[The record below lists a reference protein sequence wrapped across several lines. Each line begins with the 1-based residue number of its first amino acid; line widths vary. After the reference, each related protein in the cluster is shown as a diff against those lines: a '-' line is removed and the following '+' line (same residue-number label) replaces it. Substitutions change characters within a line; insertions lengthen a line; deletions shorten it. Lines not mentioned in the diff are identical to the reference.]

1 MKTNR
6 RSFIKKSAYL
16 SVGTLM
22 VPQLIQAYNPIEKTG
37 KRLVVI
43 QLSGGNDGLNTI
55 VPYRNDLYYQLRPEI
70 AIAKNIVL
78 KGNDDLGFN
87 PVMKGV
93 KSMYDDGD
101 LAVINSVGYPN
112 PDRSHFR
119 SMDIWHTASGS
130 NEYLSH
136 GWLGKHF
143 DQQCDDCKPYQAI
156 EVDDSLSLAMKGK
169 NYKAMSTTNPYQLYM
184 TTRDKQIQRIGQ
196 HAHSASHTN
205 LDYLYKTMAQ
215 TVDAAAYIRNKSKG
229 QQSGVSYPNTPLG
242 KHLKL
247 TAQLINGGASTEVYY
262 LSMGGFDTHF
272 NQVARQKQLLK
283 QYSEATS
290 AFVKD
295 MKMSGNWNDT
305 LMLTF
310 SEFGRRVAENGSKGT
325 DHGTANNLLLMG
337 GDLKKPGFYNEAPNL
352 TDLDNGDLKFQ
363 VDFRSVYSTVLKN
376 WLQSDP
382 KAIIGTNHPVLNI
395 V

>member
-1 MKTNR
+1 MNTNR

-22 VPQLIQAYNPIEKTG
+22 VPQLIQAFDRTPISG

-55 VPYRNDLYYQLRPEI
+55 IPYRNDLYYQLRPEI
-70 AIAKNIVL
+70 SIAKSNVL
-78 KGNDDLGFN
+78 KGNDYLGFN

-130 NEYLSH
+130 DEYLSH

-143 DQQCDDCKPYQAI
+143 DHQCDDCKPYQAI

-184 TTRDKQIQRIGQ
+184 TTRDKQIQNIGQ
-196 HAHSASHTN
+196 RAHIDSHTN
-205 LDYLYKTMAQ
+205 LDYLYKTMTQ
-215 TVDAAAYIRNKSKG
+215 TVDAAAYIRNKYKG
-229 QQSGVSYPNTPLG
+229 QHSNVSYPNTALG

-295 MKMSGNWNDT
+295 MKLSGNWKDT
-305 LMLTF
+305 LIMTF

-337 GDLKKPGFYNEAPNL
+337 GDLKNPGFYNEGPNL

-363 VDFRSVYSTVLKN
+363 IDFRSVYSTVLKN

-382 KAIIGTNHPVLNI
+382 KAIIGANHPVLNI
-395 V
+395 I

>member
-1 MKTNR
+1 
-6 RSFIKKSAYL
+6 
-16 SVGTLM
+16 M
-22 VPQLIQAYNPIEKTG
+22 VPQLIQAYNPQESTG
-37 KRLVVI
+37 KKLVVI

-55 VPYRNDLYYQLRPEI
+55 IPYQNDLYYKLRPEI
-70 AIAKNIVL
+70 AIAKNQVL
-78 KGNDDLGFN
+78 KGNDSLGFH
-87 PVMKGV
+87 PAMQGV
-93 KSMYDDGD
+93 KSMFDNGD

-136 GWLGKHF
+136 GWLGKYF
-143 DQQCDDCKPYQAI
+143 DQHCDDCQPYKAI

-169 NYKAMSTTNPYQLYM
+169 NYKAMSTTNPYQLFL
-184 TTRDKQIQRIGQ
+184 TTRDKQIQKIGQ
-196 HAHSASHTN
+196 VAHHAEHTN
-205 LDYLYKTMAQ
+205 LNYLYKTMTQ

-229 QQSGVSYPNTPLG
+229 QQSRVSYPNTALG

-262 LSMGGFDTHF
+262 VSMGGFDTHF
-272 NQVARQKQLLK
+272 NQIGRQQQLLK

-290 AFVKD
+290 AFIKD
-295 MKMSGNWNDT
+295 LKLSGNWNDT

-337 GDLKKPGFYNEAPNL
+337 GNLKKPGFYNKEANL
-352 TDLDNGDLKFQ
+352 ADLDKGDLKFK
-363 VDFRSVYSTVLKN
+363 VDFRSVYSTVLRN
-376 WLQSDP
+376 WLQGDP
-382 KAIIGTNHPVLNI
+382 KVILGSNHPVLNI

>member
-22 VPQLIQAYNPIEKTG
+22 VPQLIQAYNPLDSTG
-37 KRLVVI
+37 KKLVVI

-55 VPYRNDLYYQLRPEI
+55 IPYQNDLYYQLRPDI
-70 AIAKNIVL
+70 AIAKNNVL
-78 KGNDDLGFN
+78 KGNDYLGFN
-87 PVMKGV
+87 PVMSGI
-93 KSMYDDGD
+93 KSMYDNGD
-101 LAVINSVGYPN
+101 LAVVNSVGYPN

-136 GWLGKHF
+136 GWLGKYF
-143 DQQCDDCKPYQAI
+143 DQHCDNCQPYQAI

-169 NYKAMSTTNPYQLYM
+169 SYKAMSTTNPQQLFM
-184 TTRDKQIQRIGQ
+184 TTRDRQIQKIGKQ
-196 HAHSASHTN
+196 LHRAEHTN
-205 LDYLYKTMAQ
+205 LDYLYKTMTQ

-229 QQSGVSYPNTPLG
+229 QQSRVSYPNTALG

-247 TAQLINGGASTEVYY
+247 TAQLINGGADTEVYY
-262 LSMGGFDTHF
+262 VSMGGFDTHN
-272 NQVARQKQLLK
+272 NQLVRQKQLLK

-337 GDLKKPGFYNEAPNL
+337 GDLKKPGFYNEAPDL

-376 WLQSDP
+376 WLSADP
-382 KAIIGTNHPVLNI
+382 KGVIGANHPILNI
-395 V
+395 L